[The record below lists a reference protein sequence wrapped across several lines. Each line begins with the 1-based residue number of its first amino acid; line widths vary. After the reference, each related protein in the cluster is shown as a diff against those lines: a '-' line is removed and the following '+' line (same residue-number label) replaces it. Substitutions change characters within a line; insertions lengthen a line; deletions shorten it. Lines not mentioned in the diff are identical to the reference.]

1 VNQADCSM
9 TIAASSENTE
19 CPPWVV
25 SQNWEA

>member
-1 VNQADCSM
+1 M